1 LRPLFALMSSKR
13 LESFMKRERVKKET
27 KQLRG
32 FFCEIS
38 IGRTE
43 KRAYK
48 KVHKSSLVASG

>member
-1 LRPLFALMSSKR
+1 MSSKI

-48 KVHKSSLVASG
+48 KVHNSSLVASG